1 MTAERCTEIL
11 LLMRENADYT
21 RMIRG
26 LPEDVVVSHKSGWI
40 EDMQADV
47 GIVTTPTNQHYLMAI
62 YVYRPIGADGAYLT
76 DPLASD
82 AISGFARL
90 IHSAFVPSAE

>member
-1 MTAERCTEIL
+1 LTAERCSEIL
-11 LLMRENADYT
+11 LLMRENADKT
-21 RMIRG
+21 RLVRG
-26 LPEDVVVSHKSGWI
+26 LPDDVVVAHKSGWI

-47 GIVTTPTNQHYLMAI
+47 GFVTTPANRTYLVAI
-62 YVYRPIGADGAYLT
+62 YVYRPIGADGVFLS

-90 IHSAFVPSAE
+90 IHSAFAPAAE